1 MSYPTPEDI
10 KSFEDQ
16 LNKKDDK
23 KNSDTITKLKY
34 QKTISDKAENSK
46 NQKNIVILSM
56 SKNIDLIF
64 DKETGKILYITYN
77 KNPQLYSYNDN
88 DKNILNVPIPD
99 EIKDLNRNDIISKS
113 TTLIGSIISVKS
125 TTLSGIVSAPAVIS
139 FILFEKIDE
148 SDNFDIKLIP
158 NLEFN
163 DMVIKENH
171 FIDVIFANIN
181 TFWVII
187 KDDNNV
193 QQLIYYYKSSKYIYN
208 AFNYNYLYDSISITE
223 YTFICSLW
231 SYHDITPSVIYLIVH
246 DEHFNVII
254 LQYTILNIDSKI
266 PNITHIPKIILYSKD
281 KRLSHCGKYLSHC
294 VNYNISMFSLLLEIE
309 NNVKMFYTGI
319 ITLFTDKNKENSK
332 LLLDISYSH
341 NFPKQNISIEEAQ
354 FMLYTIME
362 KTEKTIKIQNFKENK
377 EKNKLENR
385 LTYIK
390 KKKDLEAKKI
400 EDLKKQK
407 EKEAELMAEAL
418 IKEEELELKKKNYKI
433 KTNTKN
439 KPNSKKK
446 NIEKDRL
453 EKEQLEKEQ
462 LEKERLEKERLEKE
476 QLEKEQLEKEQLEKE
491 QLEKEQLEK
500 EQLEK
505 EQLEKEQLEKER
517 LEKERFEKE
526 RLEKER
532 LENERLENERIVNK
546 RIEKESIEKLKL
558 LKKKRNEEKIEI
570 KRIKKEKQ
578 HIENEKILE
587 EERLLQQNKLLND
600 AYLKKEQN
608 KEVMSNYHISSNI
621 ERKNTEYTIFYSFIY
636 YLSMIDS
643 KLTYEITYLTYENTY
658 IELMYK
664 NRATVMYAL
673 DMLVINNIHILSI
686 KKKLDE
692 KKVNGYTISAIYG
705 SVLPVIYSLI
715 LNEIGYYSTPFHK
728 HIEPLKMIDVDTMII
743 KILDDFIETDK
754 ETEYIKDQSVII
766 DYYTDEKPITRTKVQ
781 TSSLH
786 NLLCNCW
793 DLNYTSAIL
802 MYEDDHTP
810 NIIRHPDF
818 TEFIFGNQPIQL
830 LFGKNENTLFNYDIT
845 MKRLEKIKQK
855 WY

>member
-1 MSYPTPEDI
+1 MSYPTTEDI
-10 KSFEDQ
+10 KSFEEQ
-16 LNKKDDK
+16 LNKKDDEK
-23 KNSDTITKLKY
+23 DVEQIYKY
-34 QKTISDKAENSK
+34 QKTISDKQENSK
-46 NQKNIVILSM
+46 NQRNIVILSM

-88 DKNILNVPIPD
+88 DKNILNIPIPD

-125 TTLSGIVSAPAVIS
+125 TKLSGIVSKTPVIS

-163 DMVIKENH
+163 DMPIKETN
-171 FIDVIFANIN
+171 FIDVIFANMN

-187 KDDNNV
+187 KDDNNI

-208 AFNYNYLYDSISITE
+208 AFNYNYLYDSIHITE

-246 DEHFNVII
+246 DENFNVII
-254 LQYTILNIDSKI
+254 LQYTILNIDSTI
-266 PNITHIPKIILYSKD
+266 ANITEIPKIILYSKD

-309 NNVKMFYTGI
+309 NNVKTFYTGI
-319 ITLFTDKNKENSK
+319 ITLFNDKNKKNSK
-332 LLLDISYSH
+332 LMLEISYSH
-341 NFPKQNISIEEAQ
+341 SFPKKISIEEAQ
-354 FMLYTIME
+354 FMLYSIME
-362 KTEKTIKIQNFKENK
+362 KTEKTIKLQNFKEK
-377 EKNKLENR
+377 EEEIKRKKK

-390 KKKDLEAKKI
+390 KKKDSEAKKT
-400 EDLKKQK
+400 EELKKQK
-407 EKEAELMAEAL
+407 EKDAERIAEAL
-418 IKEEELELKKKNYKI
+418 IKEEELELNKKKNKI
-433 KTNTKN
+433 KTNSN
-439 KPNSKKK
+439 IKPKSKKK
-446 NIEKDRL
+446 NLEKERL
-453 EKEQLEKEQ
+453 EKERLEKERLEKERLEKERLEKERLEKERLEKER

-476 QLEKEQLEKEQLEKE
+476 QFEKEI
-491 QLEKEQLEK
+491 
-500 EQLEK
+500 
-505 EQLEKEQLEKER
+505 LEKER
-517 LEKERFEKE
+517 FEKERFEKERFEKE

-532 LENERLENERIVNK
+532 LEKERLEKER
-546 RIEKESIEKLKL
+546 L
-558 LKKKRNEEKIEI
+558 
-570 KRIKKEKQ
+570 
-578 HIENEKILE
+578 LE
-587 EERLLQQNKLLND
+587 EERLLQQTKLLND

-608 KEVMSNYHISSNI
+608 KEVISGYYISNNI

-636 YLSMIDS
+636 HLSMIDS
-643 KLTYEITYLTYENTY
+643 KLANEITYLTYENNY
-658 IELMYK
+658 MELIYK
-664 NRATVMYAL
+664 NRVTIMYAL

-692 KKVNGYTISAIYG
+692 NKVNGYTISAIYG

-715 LNEIGYYSTPFHK
+715 LNEIGYYFTPFNK
-728 HIEPLKMIDVDTMII
+728 HIEPLKVIDIDTMII
-743 KILDDFIETDK
+743 KLLDDFIETHT
-754 ETEYIKDQSVII
+754 ENEYIKDQSVII

-781 TSSLH
+781 SSSFH

-802 MYEDDHTP
+802 IYEEDKEPH
-810 NIIRHPDF
+810 IIRHPDF

-830 LFGKNENTLFNYDIT
+830 LFGKNENTLFDYDIT
-845 MKRLEKIKQK
+845 MKRLEKTKQK

>member
-10 KSFEDQ
+10 RLFEEQ

-23 KNSDTITKLKY
+23 KYSNTIAKLKY

-125 TTLSGIVSAPAVIS
+125 TTLSGIVSATAVIS

-254 LQYTILNIDSKI
+254 LQYTILNIDSTI
-266 PNITHIPKIILYSKD
+266 ANITIIPKIILYSKD

-309 NNVKMFYTGI
+309 NNVKTFYTGI
-319 ITLFTDKNKENSK
+319 ITLFNDKNKENSK
-332 LLLDISYSH
+332 LMLEISYSH
-341 NFPKQNISIEEAQ
+341 SFPKKISIEDAQ
-354 FMLYTIME
+354 FMLYSIME
-362 KTEKTIKIQNFKENK
+362 KTEKTIKIQNFKEK
-377 EKNKLENR
+377 EEEIKRKKK

-390 KKKDLEAKKI
+390 EKKDSEAKKA
-400 EDLKKQK
+400 EELKKQK
-407 EKEAELMAEAL
+407 EKEAERIAEAL
-418 IKEEELELKKKNYKI
+418 LKEEELELKKKKNKI
-433 KTNTKN
+433 NTNFKN
-439 KPNSKKK
+439 KPKSKKK
-446 NIEKDRL
+446 N
-453 EKEQLEKEQ
+453 

-476 QLEKEQLEKEQLEKE
+476 
-491 QLEKEQLEK
+491 
-500 EQLEK
+500 
-505 EQLEKEQLEKER
+505 R
-517 LEKERFEKE
+517 LEKE

-532 LENERLENERIVNK
+532 LEKERLEKERGTTF
-546 RIEKESIEKLKL
+546 R
-558 LKKKRNEEKIEI
+558 R
-570 KRIKKEKQ
+570 R
-578 HIENEKILE
+578 
-587 EERLLQQNKLLND
+587 
-600 AYLKKEQN
+600 
-608 KEVMSNYHISSNI
+608 
-621 ERKNTEYTIFYSFIY
+621 TFI
-636 YLSMIDS
+636 
-643 KLTYEITYLTYENTY
+643 TTN
-658 IELMYK
+658 
-664 NRATVMYAL
+664 
-673 DMLVINNIHILSI
+673 
-686 KKKLDE
+686 
-692 KKVNGYTISAIYG
+692 
-705 SVLPVIYSLI
+705 
-715 LNEIGYYSTPFHK
+715 
-728 HIEPLKMIDVDTMII
+728 
-743 KILDDFIETDK
+743 
-754 ETEYIKDQSVII
+754 
-766 DYYTDEKPITRTKVQ
+766 
-781 TSSLH
+781 
-786 NLLCNCW
+786 
-793 DLNYTSAIL
+793 
-802 MYEDDHTP
+802 
-810 NIIRHPDF
+810 
-818 TEFIFGNQPIQL
+818 
-830 LFGKNENTLFNYDIT
+830 
-845 MKRLEKIKQK
+845 
-855 WY
+855 

>member
-10 KSFEDQ
+10 RLFEEQ

-23 KNSDTITKLKY
+23 KYSNTIAKLKY

-125 TTLSGIVSAPAVIS
+125 TTLSGIVSATAVIS

-254 LQYTILNIDSKI
+254 LQYTILNIDSTI
-266 PNITHIPKIILYSKD
+266 ANITIIPKIILYSKD

-309 NNVKMFYTGI
+309 NNVKTFYTGI
-319 ITLFTDKNKENSK
+319 ITLFNDKNKENSK
-332 LLLDISYSH
+332 LMLEISYSH
-341 NFPKQNISIEEAQ
+341 SFPKKISIEDAQ
-354 FMLYTIME
+354 FMLYSIME
-362 KTEKTIKIQNFKENK
+362 KTEKTIKIQNFKEK
-377 EKNKLENR
+377 EEEIKRKKK

-390 KKKDLEAKKI
+390 EKKDSEAKKA
-400 EDLKKQK
+400 EELKKQK
-407 EKEAELMAEAL
+407 EKEAERIAEAL
-418 IKEEELELKKKNYKI
+418 LKEEELELKKKKNKI
-433 KTNTKN
+433 NTNFKN
-439 KPNSKKK
+439 KPKSKKK
-446 NIEKDRL
+446 N
-453 EKEQLEKEQ
+453 

-476 QLEKEQLEKEQLEKE
+476 
-491 QLEKEQLEK
+491 
-500 EQLEK
+500 
-505 EQLEKEQLEKER
+505 
-517 LEKERFEKE
+517 

-532 LENERLENERIVNK
+532 L
-546 RIEKESIEKLKL
+546 
-558 LKKKRNEEKIEI
+558 
-570 KRIKKEKQ
+570 
-578 HIENEKILE
+578 LE
-587 EERLLQQNKLLND
+587 EERLLQQTKLLND

-608 KEVMSNYHISSNI
+608 KEVMSGYHISNNI

-636 YLSMIDS
+636 HLSMIDS
-643 KLTYEITYLTYENTY
+643 KLAYEITYLTYENNY
-658 IELMYK
+658 MELMYK
-664 NRATVMYAL
+664 NRLTIMYAL

-692 KKVNGYTISAIYG
+692 NKVNGYTISAIYG

-728 HIEPLKMIDVDTMII
+728 YKEPLKVIDIDTMII
-743 KILDDFIETDK
+743 KILDEFIETHT

-781 TSSLH
+781 SSSFH

-802 MYEDDHTP
+802 IYEEEKEPH
-810 NIIRHPDF
+810 IIRHPDF

-830 LFGKNENTLFNYDIT
+830 LFGKNEKTLFNYDIT
-845 MKRLEKIKQK
+845 MKRLEKINNK
-855 WY
+855 WS

>member
-1 MSYPTPEDI
+1 MPYPTEEDI
-10 KSFEDQ
+10 RSFEKQ
-16 LNKKDDK
+16 LNQKDDK
-23 KNSDTITKLKY
+23 EGSDTIINLNS
-34 QKTISDKAENSK
+34 QKIISDKPENSE
-46 NQKNIVILSM
+46 NQANIVILSM

-64 DKETGKILYITYN
+64 DKGTGKILYITYN
-77 KNPQLYSYNDN
+77 KNPKLYSYNDN

-125 TTLSGIVSAPAVIS
+125 TKLSGIVSDPAVIS

-163 DMVIKENH
+163 DIVIKENH
-171 FIDVIFANIN
+171 FRDVIFANIN

-254 LQYTILNIDSKI
+254 LQYTIYNIDSKI

-319 ITLFTDKNKENSK
+319 ITLFTDKNTENSK

-341 NFPKQNISIEEAQ
+341 SFPKQNISIEEAQ

-362 KTEKTIKIQNFKENK
+362 KTEKTIKIQNFKENEEEIK
-377 EKNKLENR
+377 LNKK

-390 KKKDLEAKKI
+390 EKKEDEAQKAEELKKK
-400 EDLKKQK
+400 K

-418 IKEEELELKKKNYKI
+418 IKEEELEHKKKKAQQNTKSKKI
-433 KTNTKN
+433 KVCINPKSNTK
-439 KPNSKKK
+439 KGKL
-446 NIEKDRL
+446 IEKER
-453 EKEQLEKEQ
+453 

-476 QLEKEQLEKEQLEKE
+476 R
-491 QLEKEQLEK
+491 
-500 EQLEK
+500 
-505 EQLEKEQLEKER
+505 LEKER
-517 LEKERFEKE
+517 LEKDRIENE

-532 LENERLENERIVNK
+532 LLEKDRIEKERLEKDRIENERIVNE
-546 RIEKESIEKLKL
+546 RLMLEKLENIKL
-558 LKKKRNEEKIEI
+558 LKKKNNEKKKERQ
-570 KRIKKEKQ
+570 RIKKETQ
-578 HIENEKILE
+578 YIENEKILE
-587 EERLLQQNKLLND
+587 EERLLQQNKLLNE
-600 AYLKKEQN
+600 AYLKQERN
-608 KEVMSNYHISSNI
+608 KEVISNYHISNYI
-621 ERKNTEYTIFYSFIY
+621 ERKKTEYTIFYSFIY
-636 YLSMIDS
+636 YLSMIDPKLAS
-643 KLTYEITYLTYENTY
+643 KIMYLSSEDTYVEI
-658 IELMYK
+658 MYN
-664 NRATVMYAL
+664 NRTTIMYAL
-673 DMLVINNIHILSI
+673 DMLVISNIHILSI

-692 KKVNGYTISAIYG
+692 NKLNDYNITAIYG
-705 SVLPVIYSLI
+705 SILPVVYSLI
-715 LNEIGYYSTPFHK
+715 LNEIGYYSTQFHK
-728 HIEPLKMIDVDTMII
+728 YTEPLKMIDVDTMVI
-743 KILDDFIETDK
+743 KLLDNFIETDTQ
-754 ETEYIKDQSVII
+754 TEYIKEPSVII

-781 TSSLH
+781 SSSFH

-793 DLNYTSAIL
+793 DLNYTSALLI
-802 MYEDDHTP
+802 YEEEKEP
-810 NIIRHPDF
+810 YIIRHPDF

-855 WY
+855 WCCLV